1 MLSRMFRTI
10 WSMLQCPTLRCI
22 CCLILERATFGLESK
37 NVQYSSARFHAAI
50 YAEACAAAG
59 DEGVNNPLFTTPDE
73 GFGMETNDDGVKMK
87 IKKIH
92 KQMFDAIQFKRA
104 EAQFKRATEIL
115 AVDPKDY
122 RALSYVAT
130 RSCKQVNAIMSSA
143 PTQRTKYGIGQF
155 RDVVQYRFG
164 VPMTL
169 LRQAYSLRINTREN
183 KATGNR
189 GILPTCDLEGHE
201 LLNLVDAPNKRG
213 RLYRRHEAW
222 QNVIAWFLTLVGIGI
237 TGSPFG
243 TPPTCKGTFRMAA
256 AQATGWHTMSASEAE
271 TFRRENYII

>member
-1 MLSRMFRTI
+1 M
-10 WSMLQCPTLRCI
+10 
-22 CCLILERATFGLESK
+22 
-37 NVQYSSARFHAAI
+37 
-50 YAEACAAAG
+50 
-59 DEGVNNPLFTTPDE
+59 
-73 GFGMETNDDGVKMK
+73 
-87 IKKIH
+87 
-92 KQMFDAIQFKRA
+92 
-104 EAQFKRATEIL
+104 
-115 AVDPKDY
+115 DPKDY

-183 KATGNR
+183 KATGNS

-201 LLNLVDAPNKRG
+201 LLNLVDAPNQRG

-222 QNVIAWFLTLVGIGI
+222 QNVIAWLLREVGIGI
-237 TGSPFG
+237 TGSAFG
-243 TPPTCKGTFRMAA
+243 TPPTCKGIFSMAA
-256 AQATGWHTMSASEAE
+256 AQATGWHAMSASEAE
-271 TFRRENYII
+271 TFRRENYIIAGIIVYLEISSSAIYLTTTYPLQSYAR